1 MRTPSAI
8 ETAAWALTGVLAAVA
23 MIYIMQKSS
32 SNASISRQSSVE
44 AKESKS
50 DRAAQ
55 ASPTVFKD
63 KYALGKRLGS
73 GSFAIVRQGVELTT
87 GKTFAV
93 KCIDTSS
100 LSSADAAALKQEI
113 SILKQLH
120 HPNIM
125 ALHEVYTEANYT
137 YLVTELLD
145 GGELF
150 DRIVEK
156 TFYSE
161 KEARDVVRVVLDAIK
176 YCHGRGV
183 VHRDLK
189 PENLLLTSKSDDAS
203 IKVADFGFAK
213 HDDLSTG
220 LGTACGS
227 PGYVAPEILQR
238 QKYGKAV
245 DIWSLGVIT
254 FILLCG
260 YPPFHN
266 DNQAKLFAAIKL
278 GTFKFKSPYWDDISD
293 DAKDFISKMLCLEPA
308 QRWTAEQLLKHCWLT
323 GVNISTA
330 PLATAMD
337 ELKKYNARRKF
348 KAAVR
353 TTNKNTLGPRS
364 RPSTH
369 ELTLVT
375 SWEPILHDIQSHYAF
390 GQTLGEGSFSIVKAA
405 VQATTGKTFAIKC
418 IRRHDLDAK
427 HMEFLGQEIDFLK
440 MLNHPHIIS
449 LEAVYVDREGVYL
462 VTEYMAGGE
471 LFDRIVEEAYYCED
485 EARKIVRVLLE
496 ALKYCHDQHVV
507 HRDLKPENLFL
518 ASPTDNTTLKMG
530 DFGFAAY
537 APEPTLRGTCGT
549 PSYVAPEIIAGQ
561 PYGKPIDVWSLG
573 VITFILLCGSPPF
586 HGSTHIELYSS
597 IRRGVYECPKDLST
611 DAQDVLAKMLVVEPT
626 GRSTVEQLLD
636 HPWIASDASKT
647 PLTRTI
653 EELHKFNMQRKFRS
667 SVRVIQAVHTLARST
682 TPTALMTRPKA
693 SKDAATKRKSW
704 FQPWRI
710 FSGR

>member
-1 MRTPSAI
+1 MEFVVAFP
-8 ETAAWALTGVLAAVA
+8 EFGVPKVDEQKHAGSK
-23 MIYIMQKSS
+23 KSS
-32 SNASISRQSSVE
+32 KHPR
-44 AKESKS
+44 
-50 DRAAQ
+50 
-55 ASPTVFKD
+55 
-63 KYALGKRLGS
+63 
-73 GSFAIVRQGVELTT
+73 
-87 GKTFAV
+87 
-93 KCIDTSS
+93 
-100 LSSADAAALKQEI
+100 ADARHVVGAH
-113 SILKQLH
+113 SPRH
-120 HPNIM
+120 S
-125 ALHEVYTEANYT
+125 
-137 YLVTELLD
+137 VT
-145 GGELF
+145 
-150 DRIVEK
+150 
-156 TFYSE
+156 
-161 KEARDVVRVVLDAIK
+161 
-176 YCHGRGV
+176 
-183 VHRDLK
+183 
-189 PENLLLTSKSDDAS
+189 
-203 IKVADFGFAK
+203 
-213 HDDLSTG
+213 
-220 LGTACGS
+220 
-227 PGYVAPEILQR
+227 
-238 QKYGKAV
+238 
-245 DIWSLGVIT
+245 
-254 FILLCG
+254 LCVW
-260 YPPFHN
+260 P
-266 DNQAKLFAAIKL
+266 D
-278 GTFKFKSPYWDDISD
+278 
-293 DAKDFISKMLCLEPA
+293 
-308 QRWTAEQLLKHCWLT
+308 
-323 GVNISTA
+323 
-330 PLATAMD
+330 
-337 ELKKYNARRKF
+337 
-348 KAAVR
+348 
-353 TTNKNTLGPRS
+353 
-364 RPSTH
+364 
-369 ELTLVT
+369 
-375 SWEPILHDIQSHYAF
+375 
-390 GQTLGEGSFSIVKAA
+390 
-405 VQATTGKTFAIKC
+405 ATTGKTFAIKC

-667 SVRVIQAVHTLARST
+667 SVRVVLLVFLMDFFKRHAWHRSKPYTLWLAAQH
-682 TPTALMTRPKA
+682 PRP
-693 SKDAATKRKSW
+693 S
-704 FQPWRI
+704 
-710 FSGR
+710 